1 MAGAIGNEPI
11 TPSFGVMVNVV
22 THQIRKAA
30 KLEVIRCLRK
40 WRHLTV
46 QVFQSTSCVAK
57 KRHFLKSERL
67 PKNQF
72 FDTTND
78 LIRSIFTCTNHI
90 INFFIIKLFKII
102 KLRFNQDINSLSTTF
117 SKKFGRYIS
126 GA

>member
-1 MAGAIGNEPI
+1 MAGVIGLEPS
-11 TPSFGVMVNVV
+11 TPSFGVMINVC
-22 THQIRKAA
+22 TYQIRKTA

-40 WRHLTV
+40 WKHLTI
-46 QVFQSTSCVAK
+46 QIFQSTSCVAK

-72 FDTTND
+72 FDTTNY

-90 INFFIIKLFKII
+90 INLFIIKLFKII
-102 KLRFNQDINSLSTTF
+102 KLRFNQHINSLSTTF